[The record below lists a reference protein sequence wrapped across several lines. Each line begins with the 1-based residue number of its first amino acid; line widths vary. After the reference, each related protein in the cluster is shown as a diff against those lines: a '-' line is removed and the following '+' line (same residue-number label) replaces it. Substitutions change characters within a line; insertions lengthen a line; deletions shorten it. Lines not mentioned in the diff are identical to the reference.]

1 MDRDFHELLTRYV
14 NGTCSPSEIEKINRW
29 YDEIGKEGLALD
41 DKERLVM
48 RDRIL
53 SHLRT
58 GHPET
63 TKLRSNRRY
72 LITHPSVRIAAAIL
86 MIFLCGL
93 WVLYPGVTTREIA
106 EQTPAAAV
114 FENTTELVR
123 MYLLPDG
130 SEVKLEPAARI
141 EFNRGFSA
149 GGRQVHLTGKAFFDI
164 VRDPAHPFYVYS
176 DDVAVRVLG
185 TSFVVNA
192 PKNAA
197 KVEVKVITGRVSVF
211 PVTRKVPASSE
222 LKKGAA
228 ANGVVLSPN
237 QTVEYFVEEGHW
249 VTGLVEEP
257 VPVKPLEEKDLSFV
271 FSNTPMRE
279 VLLDINERYG
289 IEVVTESE
297 GIYNCT
303 FTGDVS
309 KMSLYDMLD
318 VISNSIGSTY
328 EVKGT
333 RILVSG
339 KGCQSGLL

>member
-14 NGTCSPSEIEKINRW
+14 NGACSPSEIEKINRW
-29 YDEIGKEGLALD
+29 YDEIGKVGLALD

-53 SHLRT
+53 RHLRT
-58 GHPET
+58 GHQET
-63 TKLRSNRRY
+63 IKLRPSRRY
-72 LITHPSVRIAAAIL
+72 LITHPLVRIAAAVL

-93 WVLYPGVTTREIA
+93 WILYPGMTATEIA

-114 FENTTELVR
+114 FENTTESVR
-123 MYLLPDG
+123 VYLLPDG
-130 SEVKLEPAARI
+130 SEVKLEPSARI
-141 EFNRGFSA
+141 EFNRDFSA

-164 VRDPAHPFYVYS
+164 LRDPARPFYVYS
-176 DDVAVRVLG
+176 DEVAVRVLG
-185 TSFVVNA
+185 TSFVVDAPRNA
-192 PKNAA
+192 P

-211 PVTRKVPASSE
+211 PVT
-222 LKKGAA
+222 KKGPEHSGAKRAA

-237 QTVEYFVEEGHW
+237 QTVEYFIEQGHW

-257 VPVKPLEEKDLSFV
+257 IPVRALEEKDLSFV
-271 FSNTPMRE
+271 FANTPVRE
-279 VLLDINERYG
+279 VLSDINERYG

-309 KMSLYDMLD
+309 RMSLYDMLD

-328 EVKGT
+328 EIKGT

-339 KGCQSGLL
+339 KGCQSGPL